1 MKKGRFP
8 HQGVSGPRRPRS
20 QARCGSSPPAS
31 KLPRSAPSGE
41 GRGAGQ
47 SCRHSL
53 KPPGFQQVARGELSL
68 GPTPQACAFR
78 RADSAVWLCRAGGHL
93 RAGPWRWWV
102 GSELALPWGSAQ
114 DLGRSGGHH
123 VLAPPHP
130 HPTSSTPTCSKKEP
144 ELVSKRLLQGT
155 EGRKETISSLSPWL
169 CAGHFTQIGPFLTGT
184 LESPEDH
191 PPFTD

>member
-8 HQGVSGPRRPRS
+8 HQGVSGPRRPGS

-78 RADSAVWLCRAGGHL
+78 RADSAVWLCWAGGQC
-93 RAGPWRWWV
+93 
-102 GSELALPWGSAQ
+102 SEQPL
-114 DLGRSGGHH
+114 
-123 VLAPPHP
+123 
-130 HPTSSTPTCSKKEP
+130 
-144 ELVSKRLLQGT
+144 
-155 EGRKETISSLSPWL
+155 
-169 CAGHFTQIGPFLTGT
+169 
-184 LESPEDH
+184 
-191 PPFTD
+191 